1 MAGDFPRRRRP
12 RAPDLE
18 NDGSGQE
25 KGFQKPSKECPA
37 FAAEFA
43 AVTLRV
49 LRGHHGTV
57 NRHAVQINPELDDMF
72 SKAEALIEAE
82 PTLFAAALADTR
94 EKIA

>member
-25 KGFQKPSKECPA
+25 KGFQKLSKECPA
-37 FAAEFA
+37 FAAGFA

-57 NRHAVQINPELDDMF
+57 NRHAVQINPKLDDMF
-72 SKAEALIEAE
+72 SKS
-82 PTLFAAALADTR
+82 R
-94 EKIA
+94 R